1 MKVDNVV
8 LKSVKG
14 TENHQGEISM
24 DEIFEKKQ
32 EIRQGITNSLGTLSN
47 EERAEKTKGIE
58 NRVFEF
64 ANFLE
69 AKVVLLYM
77 ASHNEVPTEGIFRK
91 CFDYNKIVVLPAF
104 ETTKFKI
111 KLFKIDNPEADMI
124 IGPRHIPEPNP
135 VRCKVVPMDCLD
147 IALIPAVAL
156 DEKGGRIG
164 TGEGYY
170 DRFIPKL
177 PITTRKVALAFEEQI
192 LSQIPME
199 SHDKHVDIII
209 TEKRIIYKI

>member
-1 MKVDNVV
+1 
-8 LKSVKG
+8 
-14 TENHQGEISM
+14 M
-24 DEIFEKKQ
+24 DEIFERKQ
-32 EIRQGITNSLGTLSN
+32 EIRQGIANSLEAFSE
-47 EERAEKTKGIE
+47 EERAEKTRGIE
-58 NRVFEF
+58 NRIFEF

-77 ASHNEVPTEGIFRK
+77 ASKNEVRTEGIFRK

-104 ETTKFKI
+104 EITRYRI
-111 KLFKIDNPEADMI
+111 KLYKIDNPAEDII
-124 IGPRHIPEPNP
+124 IGPRQIPEPNP
-135 VRCKVVPMDCLD
+135 ARCKVVPMDCLD

-164 TGEGYY
+164 SGEGYY

-192 LSQIPME
+192 LPQVPME

>member
-1 MKVDNVV
+1 
-8 LKSVKG
+8 
-14 TENHQGEISM
+14 M

-32 EIRQGITNSLGTLSN
+32 EIRQGIENSLEAFSE
-47 EERAEKTKGIE
+47 EERAEKTSGIE
-58 NRVFEF
+58 NRIFEF

-77 ASHNEVPTEGIFRK
+77 ASKNEVRTEGIFKK

-104 ETTKFKI
+104 ETTRYRI
-111 KLFKIDNPEADMI
+111 KLYKIDNPAEDMI
-124 IGPRHIPEPNP
+124 LGQRQIPEPNP
-135 VRCKVVPMDCLD
+135 AKCKLVPMDCLD

-164 TGEGYY
+164 SGEGYY

-192 LSQIPME
+192 LPQVPME

>member
-1 MKVDNVV
+1 
-8 LKSVKG
+8 
-14 TENHQGEISM
+14 M

-32 EIRQGITNSLGTLSN
+32 EIRQGITNRLEAFSK
-47 EERAEKTKGIE
+47 EERAERTRGIE
-58 NRVFEF
+58 NRIFEF

-77 ASHNEVPTEGIFRK
+77 ASKNEVRTEGIFQR

-104 ETTKFKI
+104 ETSRYKI
-111 KLFKIDNPEADMI
+111 KLYKIDNPALDLI
-124 IGPRHIPEPNP
+124 IGPRQIPEPNP
-135 VRCKVVPMDCLD
+135 ERCKVVPLDCLD

-164 TGEGYY
+164 SGEGYY

-192 LSQIPME
+192 LPQVPME

>member
-1 MKVDNVV
+1 
-8 LKSVKG
+8 
-14 TENHQGEISM
+14 M

-32 EIRQGITNSLGTLSN
+32 EIRQGIAYSLEAFSE
-47 EERAEKTKGIE
+47 EERAEKTRGIE
-58 NRVFEF
+58 NRIFEF

-77 ASHNEVPTEGIFRK
+77 ASKSEVRTEGIFRK

-104 ETTKFKI
+104 EMTRFRI
-111 KLFKIDNPEADMI
+111 KLYKIDNPAEDMI
-124 IGPRHIPEPNP
+124 LGPRQIPEPNP
-135 VRCKVVPMDCLD
+135 AKCKVVPMDCLD

-156 DEKGGRIG
+156 DEKGGRVG
-164 TGEGYY
+164 SGEGYY

-192 LSQIPME
+192 LPQVPME

>member
-1 MKVDNVV
+1 
-8 LKSVKG
+8 
-14 TENHQGEISM
+14 M

-32 EIRQGITNSLGTLSN
+32 EIRQGITNSLETLST
-47 EERAEKTKGIE
+47 EEKAEKTRGIE

-69 AKVVLLYM
+69 AKVVLLYV
-77 ASHNEVPTEGIFRK
+77 ASKNEVRTEGILRR

-104 ETTKFKI
+104 ETTRYKI
-111 KLFKIDNPEADMI
+111 KLYKIENPSVDI
-124 IGPRHIPEPNP
+124 ILGSRQIPEPNP
-135 VRCKVVPMDCLD
+135 AKCKVVPMDCLD

-164 TGEGYY
+164 SGEGYY

-177 PITTRKVALAFEEQI
+177 PITTRKVALAFEDQI
-192 LSQIPME
+192 LPQVPME

>member
-1 MKVDNVV
+1 MR
-8 LKSVKG
+8 
-14 TENHQGEISM
+14 M

-32 EIRQGITNSLGTLSN
+32 EIRQGITNSLETLST
-47 EERAEKTKGIE
+47 EEKAEKTRGIE

-69 AKVVLLYM
+69 AKVVLLYV
-77 ASHNEVPTEGIFRK
+77 ASKNEVRTDGILRR

-104 ETTKFKI
+104 ETTRYKI
-111 KLFKIDNPEADMI
+111 KLYKIENPSVDI
-124 IGPRHIPEPNP
+124 ILGSRQIPEPNP
-135 VRCKVVPMDCLD
+135 AKCKVVPMDCLD

-164 TGEGYY
+164 SGEGYY

-177 PITTRKVALAFEEQI
+177 PITTRKVALAFEDQI
-192 LSQIPME
+192 LPQVPME